1 MNIRKEKTERM
12 GVGGGNNTQR
22 HNGGEFSKII
32 DIYF

>member
-12 GVGGGNNTQR
+12 GGGGNNTQR